1 MRKYI
6 KPMMIGEVFAANEY
20 IAACNSVVCDV
31 SAANAVER
39 NWIVKVPGHWEGWHW
54 IPGYTSN
61 NYEQGQTH
69 ASGACGSL
77 GNYYVI
83 DNNGDG
89 KFDGMVEISSDLGR
103 LNCSI
108 FTDADYDTAADWSSI
123 ATGQTIYWTT
133 SKGNRVWHHQ
143 GSVGVADPNHP
154 NRS

>member
-1 MRKYI
+1 
-6 KPMMIGEVFAANEY
+6 MIGEVFAANEY

-31 SAANAVER
+31 VAANDVEK
-39 NWIVKVPGHWEGWHW
+39 NWMIQTGSTWWGKP
-54 IPGYTSN
+54 IYKS
-61 NYEQGQTH
+61 NYELGQKH
-69 ASGACGSL
+69 AQDACGSV

-123 ATGQTIYWTT
+123 ASGQKIYWTT
-133 SKGNRVWHHQ
+133 SASGNRVWHHQ
-143 GSVGVADPNHP
+143 GVVGVADPNHP